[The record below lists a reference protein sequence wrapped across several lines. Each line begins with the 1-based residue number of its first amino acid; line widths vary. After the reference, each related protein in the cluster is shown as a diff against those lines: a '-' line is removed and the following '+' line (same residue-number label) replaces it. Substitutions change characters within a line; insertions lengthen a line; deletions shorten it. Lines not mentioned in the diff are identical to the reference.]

1 MPLPYKLNSENVQIL
16 AVTIP
21 KTYFTESV
29 DALLGKQTFMHS
41 LMKFT
46 VYIFVMR

>member
-1 MPLPYKLNSENVQIL
+1 MPTPYTLISENVQI

-21 KTYFTESV
+21 KNNFTDSV
-29 DALLGKQTFMHS
+29 HNLLGKQTFMHS
-41 LMKFT
+41 LKKFT